1 MLDDRRILI
10 IDPSTTLRFFMRE
23 ILTRE
28 GAEVVEADGG
38 REGLARADEENAFD
52 LILLDCVLGDLTSME
67 VLRELR
73 EPHPVSAIVMLG
85 GAAGARAAVAALHA
99 GADGYIDKDE
109 IGVGGNVDQFLYTLQ
124 QALNHRAGMVARAQ
138 VEQLKTDFYSMV
150 THDLRNPAGSI
161 KTALLLLQEAETG
174 PLNDEQ
180 RQLVEIAQ
188 ISADKLITLINNYL
202 DYARIDAGY
211 LELAAEETDL
221 RAVVEASARPAA
233 LEAQHRRQTLALDL
247 PDGPLYATVDAQ
259 RLGHVVDNLL
269 NNAIKYTPLEGAI
282 EVRLWREGKHA
293 LLRVSDSGYG
303 IPAEEIDSLF
313 QPFHRGRNPATR
325 SIRGT
330 GLGLLI
336 VKEIV
341 ERHGGSVDVHSE
353 GVPGRGSIFTVRLPL
368 RMACATGPGQEEASL
383 TAATGQDG
391 AAGRGD

>member
-1 MLDDRRILI
+1 MLDNQRILI
-10 IDPSTTLRFFMRE
+10 IDPSTNLRYFLRE
-23 ILTRE
+23 VLTRE

-38 REGLARADEENAFD
+38 REGLARAARENCFD
-52 LILLDCVLGDLTSME
+52 LILLDGALGDLTSME
-67 VLRELR
+67 VLRER
-73 EPHPVSAIVMLG
+73 HPASAIVMLG
-85 GAAGARAAVAALHA
+85 GTAGARAAVAALQA

-109 IGVGGNVDQFLYTLQ
+109 IGVGGHVDQFFYTLR
-124 QALNHRAGMVARAQ
+124 QALGHRAGMVARAQ

-161 KTALLLLQEAETG
+161 KTALLMLQETETG

-180 RQLVEIAQ
+180 RKLVEIAQ

-293 LLRVSDSGYG
+293 LLRVSDTGYG
-303 IPAEEIDSLF
+303 ILAEEIDSLF

-341 ERHGGSVDVHSE
+341 ERHGGSVDVRSE